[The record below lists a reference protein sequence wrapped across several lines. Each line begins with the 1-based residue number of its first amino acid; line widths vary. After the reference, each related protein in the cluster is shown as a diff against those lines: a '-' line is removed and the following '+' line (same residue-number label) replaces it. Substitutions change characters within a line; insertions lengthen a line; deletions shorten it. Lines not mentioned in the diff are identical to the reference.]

1 MDVHG
6 NDNTPE
12 WGYCKTPGCNEP
24 AEPLWF
30 SGDFPDDP
38 DLLLCY
44 KHTGA
49 YIAALEAENATLRA
63 ALNTAEGTVEGCRN
77 MLVEYGVGRAY
88 GVDFRQELTT
98 LLAFIRAAL
107 ASEGGA

>member
-1 MDVHG
+1 MKDTEITWK
-6 NDNTPE
+6 N
-12 WGYCKTPGCNEP
+12 
-24 AEPLWF
+24 AA
-30 SGDFPDDP
+30 DDWRNAAREK
-38 DLLLCY
+38 D
-44 KHTGA
+44 A
-49 YIAALEAENATLRA
+49 RIAALEAENATLRA